1 MTRSNWIWRGAVAAL
16 AVTTMFVGGTQM
28 AAAADKVKLGALR
41 FTSHSGAFVAHEKGY
56 FTAEGLEVELIFFQA
71 AAPMAVA
78 IASGD
83 IDYGV
88 TAISGG
94 LINLA
99 NKGAVKIIGGAL
111 VEEKGVDGQ
120 KILVSNAAF
129 DAGVTT
135 PAKLAGRSFGITQTG
150 SSFHYMISQIAAKEG
165 IAAGDVSL
173 KALQKVGAI
182 IGALKSGQIDSWTIV
197 PHIAKGLAGSG
208 GAKIIGNVAD
218 YIDDYQVTTIFTS
231 TKNAAEKR
239 DLTERFLRAYSKG
252 IADFNANMIDKTEG
266 EAGVDATT
274 KLIHKYVYVERP
286 FEKAAPPIKAGSM
299 RLQPNAKLNLSSVK
313 HQLAWFQREGLV
325 SKDITIDQLVDSS
338 YVETY

>member
-1 MTRSNWIWRGAVAAL
+1 MIRSNWIWRTAVAAL
-16 AVTTMFVGGTQM
+16 AVTTIFVSGTQM

-56 FTAEGLEVELIFFQA
+56 FTAEGLEVELVFFQA

-99 NKGAVKIIGGAL
+99 NKGAIKIIGGAL

-135 PAKLAGRSFGITQTG
+135 PAKLVGRSFGITQTG

-165 IAAGDVSL
+165 IAASDVSL

-231 TKNAAEKR
+231 TKNATEKR

-266 EAGVDATT
+266 EGGVDATT

-299 RLQPNAKLNLSSVK
+299 RLQPNAKLNLSSVR
-313 HQLAWFQREGLV
+313 HQLEWFQGEGLV